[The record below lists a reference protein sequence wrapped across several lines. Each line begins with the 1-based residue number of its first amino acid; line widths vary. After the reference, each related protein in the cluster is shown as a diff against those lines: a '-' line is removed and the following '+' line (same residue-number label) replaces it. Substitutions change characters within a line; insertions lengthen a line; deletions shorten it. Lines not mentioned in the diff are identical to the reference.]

1 MHDFNLEFPTSA
13 QKMAGTL
20 AETSART
27 SAWTSAQT
35 SAWTLART
43 LAQTSANTNFASV
56 QCCSIGNGCK
66 FVFIQCCSIDLT
78 YLYSKTAILLLY
90 NAVELDT
97 AACFTYSYSKI
108 AILRPFPIKQHCKD
122 AKLLFYYIKR

>member
-43 LAQTSANTNFASV
+43 SAWTLARTLAQTSANTNFASV
-56 QCCSIGNGCK
+56 QCCSI
-66 FVFIQCCSIDLT
+66 
-78 YLYSKTAILLLY
+78 YLIYLCSKTAILGPY
-90 NAVELDT
+90 NAV
-97 AACFTYSYSKI
+97 
-108 AILRPFPIKQHCKD
+108 
-122 AKLLFYYIKR
+122 